1 MKPFLKWAGG
11 KRQLLNRIVPLLPD
25 FTDYYE
31 PFLGGGSLYF
41 HLQPTFSI
49 LSDINEELINCYDRV
64 KHNKEN
70 DLYPITTFVMVSI
83 VNSIWVFLVI
93 PVFFP
98 VLIYEK
104 LTK

>member
-1 MKPFLKWAGG
+1 MLRQSVNQLRNLLLLTMINLLFL
-11 KRQLLNRIVPLLPD
+11 
-25 FTDYYE
+25 YYAIGLIYSVYIWIE
-31 PFLGGGSLYF
+31 KKEY
-41 HLQPTFSI
+41 
-49 LSDINEELINCYDRV
+49 DIYSKINLT
-64 KHNKEN
+64 KEN

-83 VNSIWVFLVI
+83 VNFIFVFLVV

>member
-1 MKPFLKWAGG
+1 MIN
-11 KRQLLNRIVPLLPD
+11 LLLS
-25 FTDYYE
+25 YYVIGLIYSVYIWIE
-31 PFLGGGSLYF
+31 KKGYDVY
-41 HLQPTFSI
+41 
-49 LSDINEELINCYDRV
+49 SDIALT
-64 KHNKEN
+64 KEN
-70 DLYPITTFVMVSI
+70 DPCPITTFIMVSI